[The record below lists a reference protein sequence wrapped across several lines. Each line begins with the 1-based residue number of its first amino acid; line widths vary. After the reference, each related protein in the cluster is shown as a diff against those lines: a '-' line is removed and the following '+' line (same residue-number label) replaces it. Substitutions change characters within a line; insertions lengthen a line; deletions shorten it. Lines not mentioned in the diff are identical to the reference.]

1 MEKYM
6 TKEPI
11 FQIKSSINKELYN
24 KILERVEEALETEH
38 VDEDV
43 DDAIINGLDEN

>member
-11 FQIKSSINKELYN
+11 FEIKSSINKELYN
-24 KILERVEEALETEH
+24 KMLERVEEELVKAH
-38 VDEDV
+38 VNEDV